1 MVFPL
6 TLSVSRLKNAQLKV
20 FGVTFENKTLTY
32 SKTTTTK
39 KKRLVKIALVRGIWE
54 GRFENILYAA
64 VLPAQT
70 QDAKKKTALKNKTSR
85 RIKRGFQESL
95 SVKGR
100 L

>member
-6 TLSVSRLKNAQLKV
+6 TLSVPRLKNAQLKL

-32 SKTTTTK
+32 SKTTHK

-70 QDAKKKTALKNKTSR
+70 QDAKKKKTAVKNKTSR